1 MSSTSGP
8 IVPLRT
14 GSEVVRPDSG
24 FLCSKFLLFIRAVLK
39 SQTAGEPRGQPGSV
53 TWSARG
59 IKARATTRRG
69 CCSLGR
75 YRLEESQIAQLER
88 RGLTSAGAGD
98 SGVLLAELVHAAR
111 GVHHLLLAGIKRM
124 AVGADVEAQIMPD
137 GRARLETVPAA
148 AGNGDFFVLR
158 MEGGFH
164 DSLPEWT

>member
-24 FLCSKFLLFIRAVLK
+24 FLSSKFLLFIRAVLK

-75 YRLEESQIAQLER
+75 YRLEGSQIAQLER
-88 RGLTSAGAGD
+88 RGLTSMGDGD
-98 SGVLLAELVHAAR
+98 SRGPFSGTVHA
-111 GVHHLLLAGIKRM
+111 G
-124 AVGADVEAQIMPD
+124 
-137 GRARLETVPAA
+137 
-148 AGNGDFFVLR
+148 
-158 MEGGFH
+158 
-164 DSLPEWT
+164 